1 MYAFNYSELLA
12 QKVIVASPV
21 QMMLHPT
28 HSKSLLEEEYLVLSI
43 TETASYSDGLSVIRR
58 DPVYTAHGWI
68 ALRAT
73 EAIKRQ
79 TGAIKRQTVLF
90 KMPTDHIRH
99 NGTQLDS
106 SF

>member
-1 MYAFNYSELLA
+1 
-12 QKVIVASPV
+12 
-21 QMMLHPT
+21 MMLHPT

-58 DPVYTAHGWI
+58 DPVYTAHGRI

-73 EAIKRQ
+73 R
-79 TGAIKRQTVLF
+79 AIKRQTVLF
-90 KMPTDHIRH
+90 KMPTDHIRP